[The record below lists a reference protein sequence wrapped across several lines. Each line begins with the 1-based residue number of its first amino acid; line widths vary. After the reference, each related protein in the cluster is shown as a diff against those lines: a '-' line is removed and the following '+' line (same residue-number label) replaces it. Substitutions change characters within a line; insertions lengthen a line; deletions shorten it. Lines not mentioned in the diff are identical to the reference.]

1 LRSAEIDQMKYTAT
15 IHPSSATIA
24 SATGTGRFSSA
35 LRAMATLSAPA
46 CTLQNCNVSAFHAQ
60 MK

>member
-1 LRSAEIDQMKYTAT
+1 MKYTAT

-35 LRAMATLSAPA
+35 LGAMATLSAPA
-46 CTLQNCNVSAFHAQ
+46 CTLQKTTYQLF
-60 MK
+60 MRR

>member
-1 LRSAEIDQMKYTAT
+1 LRSDEIDQMKYTAT

-35 LRAMATLSAPA
+35 LGAMATLSAPA
-46 CTLQNCNVSAFHAQ
+46 CTLQKTTYQLF
-60 MK
+60 MRR